1 MRREEMAGNYIK
13 CEREMIDFC
22 LDKLNKYNVR
32 EYYDD
37 GSYKPTN
44 ADKLLDCYLKQMIN
58 DKLALVYT
66 YLRYNV
72 EPLVKSGYK
81 VCLPDNNNNI
91 ILRLMGVIGEDEMF
105 IEEYIARINNMENI
119 EELLF

>member
-1 MRREEMAGNYIK
+1 
-13 CEREMIDFC
+13 
-22 LDKLNKYNVR
+22 
-32 EYYDD
+32 
-37 GSYKPTN
+37 
-44 ADKLLDCYLKQMIN
+44 MIN

-72 EPLVKSGYK
+72 EPLVHSGYK

-91 ILRLMGVIGEDEMF
+91 ILRLMGVRGKDEMF
-105 IEEYIARINNMENI
+105 IEENIAYINSMENI